1 MFLSKEGSP
10 FVIPGE
16 LVRST
21 TDDKDRQIANVEA
34 VRGRSTEAL
43 EELQKAAIHNGNVFA
58 ALMEAAKTASLGEMS
73 DALFEVGG
81 KYRRNM

>member
-1 MFLSKEGSP
+1 
-10 FVIPGE
+10 
-16 LVRST
+16 
-21 TDDKDRQIANVEA
+21 
-34 VRGRSTEAL
+34 
-43 EELQKAAIHNGNVFA
+43 LQKAAIHNGNVFA